1 MLAGRKILLIITG
14 GIAAFKAI
22 DLIRMI
28 KRAGGDVQPILTAS
42 ASEFVTPLTVGA
54 LAGNQA
60 QSALF
65 DLTRESE
72 IGHIE
77 LVRDA
82 DLIVVAPATAN
93 FIAKMANGLADDLAS
108 TAILAR
114 DKHVIVAPA
123 MNVKMYEAEPTQRNL
138 KMLVE
143 DGMQIVGPDEGEM
156 ACGEFGPGRLS
167 EPETIF
173 AAIEDYFHT
182 HSNDLPLKGKRV
194 LITSGATR
202 EPLDPVRFL
211 TNASSGKQ
219 GTAIAKT
226 LRAAGAE
233 VEFVTGAAEVPP
245 PDGVNITEVGSAQD
259 MYDAVHE
266 VLPCDVA
273 IFCAAVSDWR
283 PKSVGAEKIKKKG
296 DGEAPSLEMVLN
308 PDILKSVAA
317 LPAGERPELVIG
329 FAAETE
335 NVIEHARAKFERKGC
350 DWLLANDVSA
360 NTGTF
365 GGDNNS
371 IVFFDEQTHQEWGPM
386 SKSEVGHKLV
396 SKIASH
402 LKISD

>member
-1 MLAGRKILLIITG
+1 MLAGRKILLIVTG

-22 DLIRMI
+22 DLIRLI
-28 KRAGGDVQPILTAS
+28 KKAGGDVQPIFTESATEFVSPLTAGTLS
-42 ASEFVTPLTVGA
+42 
-54 LAGNQA
+54 GNQT
-60 QSALF
+60 QTALF

-114 DKHVIVAPA
+114 DKHVLVAPA
-123 MNVKMYEAEPTQRNL
+123 MNVKMYEAAPTQRNL
-138 KMLVE
+138 VALKQ
-143 DGMQIVGPDEGEM
+143 DGMEIIGPDEGEM
-156 ACGEFGPGRLS
+156 ACGEFGPGRMA
-167 EPETIF
+167 EPQEIF
-173 AAIEDYFHT
+173 TAIENYFYT
-182 HSNDLPLKGKRV
+182 KSDDLPLKGKRI

-219 GTAIAKT
+219 GTAIANA

-233 VEFVTGAAEVPP
+233 IEFVTGAAEVPP
-245 PDGVNITEVGSAQD
+245 PNGVKVTKIGTAEE
-259 MYDAVHE
+259 MHKAVHDI
-266 VLPCDVA
+266 LPCDAA

-283 PKSVGAEKIKKKG
+283 PKAVGAEKIKKKG
-296 DGEAPSLEMVLN
+296 DGQAPSLEMVLN
-308 PDILKSVAA
+308 PDILKSVAQ
-317 LPAGERPELVIG
+317 LPAGERPALVIG

-335 NVIEHARAKFERKGC
+335 NVTAHAQAKFKRKGC

-360 NTGTF
+360 GTGTF
-365 GGDNNS
+365 GGDQNE
-371 IVFFDEQTHQEWGPM
+371 IIFFDENGHQNWGPM
-386 SKSEVGHKLV
+386 SKSEVGQKLAHH
-396 SKIASH
+396 IASH
-402 LKISD
+402 LKQSD

>member
-22 DLIRMI
+22 DLIRLI
-28 KRAGGDVQPILTAS
+28 KKSGGEVQPILTAS
-42 ASEFVTPLTVGA
+42 AQEFVTPLTTGTIAGKAA
-54 LAGNQA
+54 LTE
-60 QSALF
+60 LF

-82 DLIVVAPATAN
+82 DLIVVAPCTAN
-93 FIAKMANGLADDLAS
+93 FMAKMANGLADDLAS

-123 MNVKMYEAEPTQRNL
+123 MNVKMWSGAPTQRNL
-138 KMLVE
+138 NLIVD
-143 DGMQIVGPDEGEM
+143 DGMQIVGPDDGEM
-156 ACGEFGPGRLS
+156 ACGEFGPGRMA
-167 EPETIF
+167 EPETVF
-173 AAIEDYFHT
+173 AAIQDYFYT
-182 HSNDLPLKGKRV
+182 FGDDLPLKGKRILV
-194 LITSGATR
+194 TSGATR
-202 EPLDPVRFL
+202 EPLDPVRYL

-219 GTAIAKT
+219 GTAIAAA

-233 VEFVTGAAEVPP
+233 IEFVTGAADVPP
-245 PDGVNITEVGSAQD
+245 PNGVNVTQITTAQD

-266 VLPCDVA
+266 ALPCDVA

-283 PKSVGAEKIKKKG
+283 PKKADAEKIKKKG
-296 DGEAPSLEMVLN
+296 DGKAPSLEMVLN

-317 LPAGERPELVIG
+317 LEPVERPRLVIG

-335 NVIEHARAKFERKGC
+335 NVIEHATAKLDRKGC

-360 NTGTF
+360 GTGTF

-371 IVFFDEQTHQEWGPM
+371 VIFFDDQGHQNWAQM
-386 SKSEVGHKLV
+386 SKVEVGQTLTNR
-396 SKIASH
+396 IASF
-402 LKISD
+402 LKQSD

>member
-22 DLIRMI
+22 DIIRLI
-28 KRAGGDVQPILTAS
+28 KKAGGEVQPILTVS
-42 ASEFVTPLTVGA
+42 AQEFVTPLTAGTI
-54 LAGNQA
+54 AGNEA
-60 QSALF
+60 LSELF
-65 DLTRESE
+65 DLTRESD

-82 DLIVVAPATAN
+82 DLIVVAPCTAN
-93 FIAKMANGLADDLAS
+93 FMAKMANGLADDLAS

-123 MNVKMYEAEPTQRNL
+123 MNVKMWSAGPTQRNL
-138 KMLVE
+138 NLIVE

-156 ACGEFGPGRLS
+156 ACGEFGPGRMA
-167 EPETIF
+167 EPETVF
-173 AAIEDYFHT
+173 AAIEDYFYT
-182 HSNDLPLKGKRV
+182 FGENLPLKGKRI

-202 EPLDPVRFL
+202 EPLDPVRYL

-219 GTAIAKT
+219 GTAIAAA

-233 VEFVTGAAEVPP
+233 IEFVTGAAEVPP
-245 PDGVNITEVGSAQD
+245 PNGVNVTQITTAKD

-266 VLPCDVA
+266 ALPCDVA

-283 PKSVGAEKIKKKG
+283 PKEVGSKKIKKTG

-317 LPAGERPELVIG
+317 LEPGERPALVIG
-329 FAAETE
+329 FAAETD
-335 NVIEHARAKFERKGC
+335 NVTEHARAKYERKGC

-360 NTGTF
+360 KTGTF
-365 GGDNNS
+365 GGDSNA
-371 IVFFDEQTHQEWGPM
+371 IVFFDDQGHHEWPQM
-386 SKSEVGHKLV
+386 SKAEVGQKLANR
-396 SKIASH
+396 IASF
-402 LKISD
+402 LKQSD

>member
-123 MNVKMYEAEPTQRNL
+123 MNVKMYEAAPTQRNL

-182 HSNDLPLKGKRV
+182 HSDDLPLKGKRV

-219 GTAIAKT
+219 GTAIAKA

-233 VEFVTGAAEVPP
+233 VEFVTGAAEV
-245 PDGVNITEVGSAQD
+245 Q
-259 MYDAVHE
+259 
-266 VLPCDVA
+266 
-273 IFCAAVSDWR
+273 
-283 PKSVGAEKIKKKG
+283 
-296 DGEAPSLEMVLN
+296 
-308 PDILKSVAA
+308 
-317 LPAGERPELVIG
+317 PA
-329 FAAETE
+329 
-335 NVIEHARAKFERKGC
+335 
-350 DWLLANDVSA
+350 
-360 NTGTF
+360 
-365 GGDNNS
+365 
-371 IVFFDEQTHQEWGPM
+371 
-386 SKSEVGHKLV
+386 
-396 SKIASH
+396 
-402 LKISD
+402 